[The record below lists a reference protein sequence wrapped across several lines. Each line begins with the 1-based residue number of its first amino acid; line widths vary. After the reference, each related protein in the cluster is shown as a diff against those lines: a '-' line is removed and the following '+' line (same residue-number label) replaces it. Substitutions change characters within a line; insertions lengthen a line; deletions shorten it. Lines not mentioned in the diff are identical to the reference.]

1 MAGAVIPVL
10 ARMAPLIAQGA
21 RTGIPQALRWLGG
34 LTSLAGVDMLIDWAR
49 GTFTRENIRNWLKKA
64 GKEAVKGALDA
75 AIDYVRGNV
84 GIGFVLAAFGKAVEA
99 DWNIKRTY
107 WDADINV
114 PVPDA
119 LPALADAIQDLLA
132 LLVSADAIGNFD
144 VGSDI
149 AESLFDQIFSSMVGD
164 TFKKLW
170 DIYTPTESLD
180 DDEIRDIISAGAV
193 KTGPELA
200 LSALLLGLD
209 TWSAMAE
216 LLTGF
221 YQGLDVQWRYYQR
234 LLEEQM
240 DRTRYGY
247 RIGLY
252 ELALREVAGDVIDS
266 GYWYMQAL
274 DPMMDT
280 AARMVRTYFEAHMQ
294 VVAGALDPGLLDA
307 YEDALVEWLTQLKN
321 VVEDADLRNPEFYVR
336 VSELM
341 GYIRAG
347 LYNEYKRL
355 KEAYMKHIE
364 DGVKEAVNAVKSA
377 YELTKMVRTALP
389 TPITSRPDKGGENG
403 SGDGGGDAPLIG

>member
-1 MAGAVIPVL
+1 MAAGAVIAASRL
-10 ARMAPLIAQGA
+10 APILAQGVRA
-21 RTGIPQALRWLGG
+21 GMPQILRWLGG
-34 LTSLAGVDMLIDWAR
+34 LTSLAGVDMLIDWAK
-49 GTFTRENIRNWLKKA
+49 GTFTKDNVKRWLKRA
-64 GKEAVKGALDA
+64 GREAVKGAIDA
-75 AIDYVRGNV
+75 AVDYVRGNV

-99 DWNIKRTY
+99 DWNIKRTF
-107 WDADINV
+107 WDTDINV

-132 LLVSADAIGNFD
+132 LLVSADAVGNFD

-193 KTGPELA
+193 QTGPELA

-216 LLTGF
+216 LITGF

-234 LLEEQM
+234 LLDEQM

-247 RIGLY
+247 KLGLY

-266 GYWYMQAL
+266 GYWYLQAL
-274 DPMMDT
+274 DPMMDI
-280 AARMVRTYFEAHMQ
+280 AARYVRIYFEAHFQ
-294 VVAGALDPGLLDA
+294 AEAGALDAALLDA
-307 YEDALVEWLTQLKN
+307 YEDALVGWLYTLRGL
-321 VVEDADLRNPEFYVR
+321 VEAADLRNPEFYAH
-336 VSELM
+336 VSELL

-347 LYNEYKRL
+347 LYGEYRRL

-364 DGVKEAVNAVKSA
+364 KNVREAADAVKEA
-377 YELTKMVRTALP
+377 YELTRAVRAALP
-389 TPITSRPDKGGENG
+389 VPKTGAK
-403 SGDGGGDAPLIG
+403 